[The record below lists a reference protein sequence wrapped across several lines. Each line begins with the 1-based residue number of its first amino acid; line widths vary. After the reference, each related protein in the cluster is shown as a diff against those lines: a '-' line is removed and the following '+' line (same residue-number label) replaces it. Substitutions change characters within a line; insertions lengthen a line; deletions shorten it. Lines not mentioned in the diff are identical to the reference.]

1 MKIKTAGERCGEC
14 FIEGIGEDRTCKFH
28 ERDGQEACIGLKLYQ
43 EGQRSVIEAVL
54 PVIEFY
60 ADYAHHVFP
69 DGKEYGLTSIDIDGG
84 KRATEAKEQL
94 EKLLKELNQ
103 EEEG

>member
-14 FIEGIGEDRTCKFH
+14 FIEGTGEDRTCKFH

-43 EGQRSVIEAVL
+43 EGQRSVTEAVL

-60 ADYAHHVFP
+60 ADSNSYRSKH
-69 DGKEYGLTSIDIDGG
+69 GG
-84 KRATEAKEQL
+84 HIENKNFRSGIGQDCGEKAREVKEQL
-94 EKLLKELNQ
+94 EKLLKELN
-103 EEEG
+103 